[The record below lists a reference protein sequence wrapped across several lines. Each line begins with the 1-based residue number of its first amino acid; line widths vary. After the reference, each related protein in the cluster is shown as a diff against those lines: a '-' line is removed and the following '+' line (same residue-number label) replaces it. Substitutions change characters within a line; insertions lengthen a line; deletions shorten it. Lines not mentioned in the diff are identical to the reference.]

1 MGKGAGKGIVD
12 RVDNIFLCMNINKSP
27 KTKYAG
33 AKIPSKSKKEGASVR
48 GRGQLADLTM

>member
-27 KTKYAG
+27 KTKYDG
-33 AKIPSKSKKEGASVR
+33 AKIPSKSPKRRSKG
-48 GRGQLADLTM
+48 